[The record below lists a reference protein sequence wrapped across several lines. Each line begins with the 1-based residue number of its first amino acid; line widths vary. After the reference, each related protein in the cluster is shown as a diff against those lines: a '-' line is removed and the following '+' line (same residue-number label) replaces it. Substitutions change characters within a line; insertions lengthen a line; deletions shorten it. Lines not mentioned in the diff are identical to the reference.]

1 MLAWGWQF
9 ILPMPASLQLRS
21 ALTTFMFGLAALA
34 GSSVHAVTLTANDP
48 IGASS
53 FNSAGRWNDALPPS
67 AGKTYE
73 TGSFLLRGPTAAG
86 SFVFA
91 GDRLTING
99 ASGRLLGKTTGAQT
113 LTIADLVLDG
123 GTLDQANANH
133 SNARLTVAGN
143 ITVNSTSRLGALL
156 GETLNVTAPISG
168 SAALT
173 VGGSFTNAGAATGLV
188 ILSTANPFSGTIQ
201 VGSAGWAFSA
211 GSGSASGLVGGLRLG
226 HTHAAQ
232 NATVHLLATSSASS
246 IPLQFASAANT
257 GPFLLGGLS
266 GSSALALADT
276 AGAPVSLEVGRNGA
290 DTTFSGALSGPGS
303 LAKTGNGTLTLA
315 GTTTHT
321 TDLQVRSGTLAL
333 TGGAFSAPSL
343 TLSPGSTLD
352 ASAGGLPSL
361 DQLRLAGT
369 GAVRGSLI
377 LGPGATLQPGAD
389 GTPGTLTFADDL
401 ELASGATLQ
410 LDLAAPSS
418 PATDHLS
425 VTGALS
431 LARTTVHLRAAA
443 GLAELDPETSYPL
456 ATAGSIDGLPNA
468 EPVWLGTAPTNADA
482 FRVVATATELRLQ
495 AGATPLYALGFAGP
509 AALAAG
515 ERTLLVVDVTPGTGP
530 ASTGLSVTVD
540 LTPLGGTAD
549 QAFYDDGTHGDRVA
563 GDHRFSYL
571 ATLPAGLPLGPLNL
585 NATAT
590 DAEERFASTSLA
602 VSVVPSVATRY
613 FATPFLAVS
622 EISPADGFPVAADGR
637 AAPIHYSAA
646 DATVVR
652 IAAEALR
659 DDVERVTDLVPEV
672 STAAPAAGSTPILVG
687 TLGASSL
694 IDGLVSAGKLDVSE
708 VQGHWEAYLAAVV
721 TDPMPGVVR
730 ALVIAGADR
739 RGTAFG
745 VFALSEAMGVSPWH
759 FWGDVPTARK
769 SAVHVAAGLHVQPSP
784 AVKYRGI
791 FLNDEDW
798 GLQPWAAKTFEPEVG
813 NIGPKTYATIFEL
826 LLRLHANVIW
836 PAMHEFPVET
846 TPFYLVPGN
855 KETADAYAIVISTS
869 HHEPMLT
876 NSHEYDTSVLG
887 PYNYWTNRDT
897 IYNFWEQR
905 VIDTAG
911 YENIYTLGMRGR
923 DDSGMLAPSGTTNQQ
938 KAAKIQN
945 EIIPDQ
951 RQMIADHVNPNPS
964 QVPQIFI
971 PYKETLVQYQSGL
984 QLPDDVTIVWPDD
997 NHGYIRQLST
1007 AAERARSGGSGVYYH
1022 LSYWGVPRS
1031 YLWFCTTPPGM
1042 TRSEMMKAWDFDAR
1056 RYWLVNVGD
1065 LKPHEIGTDFF
1076 LRLARDPEAF
1086 RDFDQHAYLT
1096 EWAARSFGP
1105 LHATAIADVLEE
1117 YYSLNI
1123 AVRPEH
1129 LNRSSSGFDFTGVG
1143 GRGDDAQARL
1153 DRFAALRASAEA
1165 IHDQLSGETKSS
1177 FYSLVLFSVRASH
1190 QVNQKV
1196 LLAER
1201 SRLWATQGRA
1211 ATGALADAA
1220 LAADAALKQ
1229 ELAFYNLVNAG
1240 GKWNFMFN
1248 PMAASQL
1255 PGWAQETQSPF
1266 YMSAVGSLTPP
1277 ASAGLGVVVEGS
1289 ASPLAEGETGV
1300 LPTFERA
1307 ADSRHFID
1315 VFNTGSTELMWTAM
1329 PSESWVLLSQSAGT
1343 ADARLQVSV
1352 DWTRAPR
1359 AHSLP
1364 ATVTIRGAG
1373 ATRVVQLKV
1382 FNPLGLDLAALPTAT
1397 EENGRLTIAAADY
1410 TTRRDA
1416 PDGTGWR
1423 VVPQATAG
1431 GDGMSIEPV
1440 TVASI
1445 DPGSINADTPSLT
1458 YEFHAFRPGSVVLT
1472 VKCLPTHRITSEH
1485 AGLRYAISLNGDTPR
1500 IIDVHANEYTSAWNA
1515 NVIRAYSAGISRH
1528 RIAAPGRQTVTI
1540 HMIDPGVV
1548 LDRIELQIRPGTFEA
1563 ETLEGS
1569 SNGSFRTFTEST
1581 ASAGAAL
1588 SFDATAV
1595 GQQIT
1600 LALPD
1605 LEPGDFDLGILAKKG
1620 PSRGIAQLSIA
1631 ESAAG
1636 PFGNVGGPID
1646 LYASALAYVELAPLR
1661 LQLTTGGTKYL
1672 RFSVVGKNSAS
1683 SNHWIVLDRFA
1694 LSAASLALGPLQ
1706 GWREVY
1712 FGRTDGAA
1720 EAADLAD
1727 PDGDGIP
1734 NLLEYALGSG
1744 PTENN
1749 PPFWNHQVVDRHLSL
1764 SFPWLKDASD
1774 ITYRVFAGDRLDAM
1788 TEIWAGAPD
1797 AYPGGG
1803 ADFVPVTVTDP
1814 VGFDTRPSRF
1824 IRLGV
1829 SGD

>member
-1 MLAWGWQF
+1 MIA
-9 ILPMPASLQLRS
+9 PRKTRS
-21 ALTTFMFGLAALA
+21 SPTRALGIGLALLGGYSA
-34 GSSVHAVTLTANDP
+34 HAVPLTANDP
-48 IGASS
+48 AGASS
-53 FNSAGRWNDALPPS
+53 FNTAGRWSDLLAPS

-73 TGSFLLRGPTAAG
+73 TGAFILRSPVAAAT
-86 SFVFA
+86 FTFA
-91 GDRLTING
+91 GDQLTING
-99 ASGRLLGKTTGAQT
+99 TTGRLLGKTTGAQT
-113 LTIADLVLDG
+113 LTIANLVLDG
-123 GTLDQANANH
+123 GTLDQANANN
-133 SNARLTVAGN
+133 SNARLTLAGN
-143 ITVNSTSRLGALL
+143 ITVNSASRIGALL
-156 GETLNVTAPISG
+156 GETLDITAPISG
-168 SAALT
+168 AASLT
-173 VGGSFTNAGAATGLV
+173 VGGSTTNAGASTGLV
-188 ILSTANPFSGTIQ
+188 ILSAANPFSGTLQ
-201 VGSAGWAFSA
+201 VGSAGWAFNA
-211 GSGSASGLVGGLRLG
+211 GTGTASGLVGGLRLG
-226 HTHAAQ
+226 HLQAAQ
-232 NATVHLLATSSASS
+232 NATVHLLATRSPSSV
-246 IPLQFASAANT
+246 PLQFSAATNT

-266 GSSALALADT
+266 GGSALTLADT
-276 AGAPVSLEVGRNGA
+276 AGSPVALEVGGNGA
-290 DTTFSGALSGPGS
+290 DTSFAGALSGPGS
-303 LAKTGNGTLTLA
+303 LVKTGSGTLTLA
-315 GTTTHT
+315 GSTTLSA
-321 TDLQVRSGTLAL
+321 DLAVRAGTLAL
-333 TGGAFSAPSL
+333 AGGSLAAPSL
-343 TLSPGSTLD
+343 TLANGSTLD
-352 ASAGGLPSL
+352 VSGAAPATPGGL
-361 DQLRLAGT
+361 RLIGA
-369 GAVRGSLI
+369 GAVRGSLT
-377 LGPGATLQPGAD
+377 LDSESELHPGGDGAV
-389 GTPGTLTFADDL
+389 GSLTFQNDL
-401 ELASGATLQ
+401 TLASGATLH
-410 LDLAAPSS
+410 LDLGASENAS
-418 PATDHLS
+418 DHLG
-425 VTGALS
+425 VAGTLS
-431 LARTTVHLRAAA
+431 LSRTTVHLRASA
-443 GLAELDPETSYPL
+443 GLASLDPAASYL
-456 ATAGSIDGLPNA
+456 IATAGGITGQPEA
-468 EPVWLGTAPTNADA
+468 EAVWLGAPPTNADE
-482 FRVVATATELRLQ
+482 FRVVATATGLRLQ
-495 AGATPLYALGFAGP
+495 AGATPLYAVGSAGP
-509 AALAAG
+509 SALAAG

-530 ASTGLSVTVD
+530 ASTGLSVTAD
-540 LTPLGGTAD
+540 LAPLGGAAGQT
-549 QAFYDDGTHGDRVA
+549 FYDDGTHGDRVA

-571 ATLPAGLPLGPLNL
+571 ATLAAGLPLGPVNL

-590 DAEERFASTSLA
+590 DAEARVASASLA
-602 VSVVPSVATRY
+602 VSVVPAIATRY
-613 FATPFLAVS
+613 LSTPFLAVS
-622 EISPADGFPVAADGR
+622 ELAPADGFAVAADGF
-637 AAPIHYSAA
+637 AAPIHYSAT

-659 DDVERVTDLVPEV
+659 DDVERVTGLVPGV
-672 STAAPAAGSTPILVG
+672 STAAPAPGSTPILVG
-687 TLGASSL
+687 TLGASPL
-694 IDGLVSAGKLDVSE
+694 IDGLVASGRLDVSAI
-708 VQGHWEAYLAAVV
+708 QGRWEAYVAAVV
-721 TDPMPGVVR
+721 TDPLPGIAR
-730 ALVIAGADR
+730 ALVIAGSDR

-745 VFALSEAMGVSPWH
+745 VFGLSEAMGVSPWY
-759 FWGDVPTARK
+759 FWGDVPTTRRTAI
-769 SAVHVAAGLHVQPSP
+769 HVADGIHVQPTP
-784 AVKYRGI
+784 GVKYRGI

-798 GLQPWAAKTFEPEVG
+798 GLQPWAAKTFEPELG

-869 HHEPMLT
+869 HHEPMLR
-876 NSHEYDTSVLG
+876 NSHEYDTGVLG

-905 VIDTAG
+905 VIGTAG

-923 DDSGMLAPSGTTNQQ
+923 DDSGMLAPAGTTNVQ

-951 RQMIADHVNPNPS
+951 RKMIADHVNPDPS

-1065 LKPHEIGTDFF
+1065 LKPHEIGADFF

-1105 LHATAIADVLEE
+1105 LHAEAIADVLEE

-1129 LNRSSSGFDFTGVG
+1129 LDRSSSGFDFTGAD
-1143 GRGDDAQARL
+1143 GRGDQARDRL
-1153 DRFAALRASAEA
+1153 ERFAALRASAEA

-1201 SRLWATQGRA
+1201 SRLWAAQGRA
-1211 ATGALADAA
+1211 ATGSLAAEA
-1220 LAADAALKQ
+1220 LAADAALGQ

-1248 PMAASQL
+1248 PMSASQL

-1289 ASPLAEGETGV
+1289 ATPLAEGETAE
-1300 LPTFERA
+1300 LATFERA
-1307 ADSRHFID
+1307 ADSHRFID
-1315 VFNTGSTELMWTAM
+1315 VFNTGSDSLVWTATA
-1329 PSESWVLLSQSAGT
+1329 SEAWVLLSHVAGD
-1343 ADARLQVSV
+1343 ADTRIRVSI

-1359 AHSLP
+1359 GHALP

-1373 ATRVVQLKV
+1373 ATRVVRLKV
-1382 FNPLGLDLAALPTAT
+1382 FNPLGLDLAALPAAF
-1397 EENGRLTIAAADY
+1397 EDNGRLTLPAANYA
-1410 TTRRDA
+1410 TRRDA

-1423 VVPQATAG
+1423 PLSQATAG
-1431 GDGMSIEPV
+1431 GDGMSIAPV
-1440 TVASI
+1440 TAPSI
-1445 DPGSINADTPSLT
+1445 APATINADTPSLT

-1485 AGLRYAISLNGDTPR
+1485 PGLRYAISLNGDTPQV
-1500 IIDVHANEYTSAWNA
+1500 IDVHANEYTSAWNA

-1528 RIAAPGRQTVTI
+1528 RIAAAGRQTLKI

-1548 LDRIELQIRPGTFEA
+1548 LDRIEVRINPGTLEA

-1569 SNGSFRTFTEST
+1569 SNGAFRTFTESI

-1588 SFDATAV
+1588 SFDATGV
-1595 GQQIT
+1595 GKQLT

-1605 LEPGDFDLGILAKKG
+1605 LAAGAFDLGILAKKG

-1631 ESAAG
+1631 DSASG
-1636 PFGNVGGPID
+1636 PFTAVGGPID
-1646 LYASALAYVELAPLR
+1646 LYASALAYVELPPLR
-1661 LQLTTGGTKYL
+1661 LQLATAGTKYL
-1672 RFSVVGKNSAS
+1672 RFEVVGKNSAS

-1694 LSAASLALGPLQ
+1694 FSAVSVAQGPLQ
-1706 GWREVY
+1706 SWREVY

-1727 PDGDGIP
+1727 PDGDGMP
-1734 NLLEYALGSG
+1734 NLLEYATGSS
-1744 PTENN
+1744 PTANN
-1749 PPFWNHQVVDRHLSL
+1749 PPFWKHEVIDRHLSV
-1764 SFPWLKDASD
+1764 SFPWLKDATD
-1774 ITYRVFAGDRLDAM
+1774 ITYRVLAGDRLDDMA
-1788 TEIWAGAPD
+1788 EIWTGAPG
-1797 AYPGGG
+1797 AYPGGA
-1803 ADFVPVTVTDP
+1803 ADFVLMTVTDP
-1814 VGFDTRPSRF
+1814 FSFDTRPSRF
-1824 IRLGV
+1824 IRLSV
-1829 SGD
+1829 SSN